1 MAKGISLHVGLNYID
16 KMIYGSDGAL
26 KGCVNDA
33 KAMQAVAKSLGFE
46 SQLILNEEATYTNI
60 RNAIVKASH
69 ELVSGDTFFLT
80 IACHGS
86 QIPSLSGSDD
96 EVDGLDETWVLFD
109 RQLIDDELYD
119 FLGQF
124 REKVQIIVLSDSCHS
139 GTMLRPL
146 SSLLKSQE
154 AQEILKTF
162 TTEFIPEKL
171 RVFTRFEQSQEGN
184 AQKTYETVNFRTIPS
199 EICGGEFYRNSST
212 YQAIQQ
218 SLLTRNLREEIRAT
232 VILLSGCQD
241 NQLSSD
247 GEKNGLF
254 TETLLKVWNSGSF
267 KGDYI
272 SLYKQIRGNMP
283 PWQTPNYY
291 TVGAD
296 PSEFEKQIP
305 FSIVNHIS
313 IKEDSMSV
321 NTSPISANGI
331 SEAANDTR
339 FLETLVAAAASA
351 VVNALIEEVTRGD
364 VVGNRA
370 ISPVT
375 VNDTRFLETLAAAA
389 ASAAV
394 SALIKEVTRGDVP
407 GSDTISPSVGQDSR
421 FWKPQIS
428 VGFNAPIVSGGISI
442 RELVLD
448 RLSKEGVVVNT
459 TTSRIPLG
467 RSWDSFL
474 EKAAEKLVDKVVE
487 KVINQ
492 L

>member
-1 MAKGISLHVGLNYID
+1 MAKGISIHVGLNYID
-16 KMIYGSDGAL
+16 KRIYGSDGVL

-33 KAMQAVAKSLGFE
+33 KALQVVAKSQGFE

-69 ELVSGDTFFLT
+69 QLFPGDTLLLT

-86 QIPSLSGSDD
+86 QIPSISGSDD
-96 EVDGLDETWVLFD
+96 EIDGLDETWVLFD

-124 REKVQIIVLSDSCHS
+124 RAGVRIIVLSDSCHS
-139 GTMLRPL
+139 GTILRPL
-146 SSLLKSQE
+146 SSLLTSQG

-162 TTEFIPEKL
+162 TTEFIPEKP
-171 RVFTRFEQSQEGN
+171 RVFRRFEQSPEGN
-184 AQKTYETVNFRTIPS
+184 TQKTDEKVLFRAISP
-199 EICGGEFYRNSST
+199 EISREEFNQHSST
-212 YQAIQQ
+212 YKAIQQ
-218 SLLTRNLREEIRAT
+218 SLLTRNLREDIQAT
-232 VILLSGCQD
+232 VLLLSGCQD

-267 KGDYI
+267 QGDYI
-272 SLYKQIRGNMP
+272 SMYKQIRGNMP

-291 TVGAD
+291 KVGAD
-296 PSEFEKQIP
+296 ASEFEKQIP
-305 FSIVNHIS
+305 FSIVNPIS
-313 IKEDSMSV
+313 INGDSMSV

-339 FLETLVAAAASA
+339 FLETL
-351 VVNALIEEVTRGD
+351 
-364 VVGNRA
+364 
-370 ISPVT
+370 
-375 VNDTRFLETLAAAA
+375 AAAA

-394 SALIKEVTRGDVP
+394 SALIQEVTRGDVVKN
-407 GSDTISPSVGQDSR
+407 DTISSSSVGQDSR

-428 VGFNAPIVSGGISI
+428 AGFNAPFVSGGISI

-448 RLSKEGVVVNT
+448 RLSKEGVLANT
-459 TTSRIPLG
+459 TNSPIPLD

-474 EKAAEKLVDKVVE
+474 EKAAEKLVEKVVE
-487 KVINQ
+487 KVINK